1 MFAVGWGANQFSPML
16 IVYRHEQ
23 GLSAAAVAGLFA
35 VYAATLIPG
44 LLAGGPASDRFGRRA
59 VVLPLVILSPAA
71 TALLIAGAH
80 DLSLIIAG
88 RALAGVCSGVV
99 FGAASAWVRDLSRG
113 SAVSARRA
121 AFALTAG
128 FGLGPVAAAFLA
140 QWAPDPLVVPYLPH
154 IGLGVAAIAV
164 LWPARQAAEDA
175 AGQTATGQTATGG
188 QVTGGQVTAAGQA
201 AAAGQ
206 AIGRERRMPA
216 ALRTWPFWISV
227 APAAP
232 LVFGSI
238 SLAIVVLPEEVT
250 SARTLSAGYAGL
262 MTALAFAAGVV
273 IQPLS
278 RSLEE
283 RAAGAGS
290 VAGLC
295 CCAAGAA
302 VAVPALAA
310 TRTPAGMAAAGLA
323 AILLGAAYGLNLV
336 SGLHQAENLAGP
348 AERGAVLAA
357 YYVLAYLGFGAPYL
371 AAVLTTITSRTAAF
385 AILAAAAAALAAWTA
400 GSRAVLKRIPS
411 RFERERA
418 KALVPESLER
428 P

>member
-44 LLAGGPASDRFGRRA
+44 LVAGGPASDRYGRRA

-80 DLSLIIAG
+80 DLPLIIAG
-88 RALAGVCSGVV
+88 RALAGLCSGVV

-154 IGLGVAAIAV
+154 LALGVVAIGV
-164 LWPARQAAEDA
+164 LWPARQAAEEDA
-175 AGQTATGQTATGG
+175 AGGLGSASGQAGDRQATGR
-188 QVTGGQVTAAGQA
+188 
-201 AAAGQ
+201 
-206 AIGRERRMPA
+206 GRRLPA
-216 ALRTWPFWISV
+216 ALRTWPFWVSV

-238 SLAIVVLPEEVT
+238 SLAIVVLPEEAT
-250 SARTLSAGYAGL
+250 SARTLSAGYAGVV
-262 MTALAFAAGVV
+262 TALAFAAGVA
-273 IQPLS
+273 IQPLA
-278 RSLEE
+278 RSLEG

-310 TRTPAGMAAAGLA
+310 TGTPAGTAAAGLA
-323 AILLGAAYGLNLV
+323 AIGLGAGYGLNLV
-336 SGLHQAENLAGP
+336 SGLNQAETLAGP
-348 AERGAVLAA
+348 SERGAVLAA

-371 AAVLTTITSRTAAF
+371 AAVLTTATGRTAAF

-400 GSRAVLKRIPS
+400 GCMAVLKRIPA
-411 RFERERA
+411 RHQQERA
-418 KALVPESLER
+418 RSLV
-428 P
+428 

>member
-44 LLAGGPASDRFGRRA
+44 LVAGGPASDRFGRRA

-80 DLSLIIAG
+80 DLPLIIAG

-154 IGLGVAAIAV
+154 LVLGLAAIGV
-164 LWPARQAAEDA
+164 LWPARQAAAGQAAERQA
-175 AGQTATGQTATGG
+175 AGRQA
-188 QVTGGQVTAAGQA
+188 AAGQA
-201 AAAGQ
+201 AERRTT
-206 AIGRERRMPA
+206 GRERRLPA

-238 SLAIVVLPEEVT
+238 SLAIVVLPEEAT
-250 SARTLSAGYAGL
+250 SARTLSAGYAGV
-262 MTALAFAAGVV
+262 MTALAFAAGVA
-273 IQPLS
+273 IQPLA
-278 RSLEE
+278 RSLEG

-310 TRTPAGMAAAGLA
+310 TGTPAGTAAVGLA
-323 AILLGAAYGLNLV
+323 AMLLGAGYGLNLV
-336 SGLHQAENLAGP
+336 SGLHQAETLARP
-348 AERGAVLAA
+348 SERGAVLAA

-371 AAVLTTITSRTAAF
+371 AAVLTTITSAAAAF

-400 GSRAVLKRIPS
+400 GSMAVLKRIPS
-411 RFERERA
+411 RLEQVRA
-418 KALVPESLER
+418 KSLVPEPLER

>member
-1 MFAVGWGANQFSPML
+1 
-16 IVYRHEQ
+16 
-23 GLSAAAVAGLFA
+23 
-35 VYAATLIPG
+35 LIPG
-44 LLAGGPASDRFGRRA
+44 LVAGGPASDRFGRRA

-80 DLSLIIAG
+80 DLPLVIAG

-128 FGLGPVAAAFLA
+128 FGLGPVVAAFLA

-154 IGLGVAAIAV
+154 LVLGVAAIGV
-164 LWPARQAAEDA
+164 LWPARQAAER
-175 AGQTATGQTATGG
+175 QAT
-188 QVTGGQVTAAGQA
+188 
-201 AAAGQ
+201 
-206 AIGRERRMPA
+206 GRERRLPA
-216 ALRTWPFWISV
+216 ALRAWPFWVSV

-238 SLAIVVLPEEVT
+238 SLAIVVLPEEAT
-250 SARTLSAGYAGL
+250 SARTLSAGYAGV
-262 MTALAFAAGVV
+262 MTALAFAAGVA
-273 IQPLS
+273 IQPLA
-278 RSLEE
+278 RSLEG

-310 TRTPAGMAAAGLA
+310 TGTPAGTAAVGLA
-323 AILLGAAYGLNLV
+323 AVLLGAGYGLNLV
-336 SGLHQAENLAGP
+336 SGLHQAETLAR
-348 AERGAVLAA
+348 ASERGAVLAA

-400 GSRAVLKRIPS
+400 GSMAVLKRIPS
-411 RFERERA
+411 RLEQVRA
-418 KALVPESLER
+418 KSRVPEPLER